1 MESVIQQQVA
11 GVAQV
16 MESMVDAEIQ
26 RLDNLDSEDISVI
39 RANRIKE
46 MKKAAGKTY
55 DLLMVAFSDLFLY
68 NIM

>member
-55 DLLMVAFSDLFLY
+55 DSLMVAFSGLFCTK
-68 NIM
+68 I